1 MYCNLITKYA
11 TDYNLCMPFYNSSIS
26 FFEMCTCS
34 KYEKNILPNNLCQI
48 FIAIVNI
55 PVDIQFILEKLILP
69 IHSNN
74 INKIK
79 NLCVNHYIV
88 NYSLY
93 ISHNTLTSIILFIS
107 IFQTDILSNIQD
119 SVLLFKSSSSFIKP
133 SYVFNKHLPLDFVL
147 LFYHT

>member
-93 ISHNTLTSIILFIS
+93 ISHNT
-107 IFQTDILSNIQD
+107 
-119 SVLLFKSSSSFIKP
+119 
-133 SYVFNKHLPLDFVL
+133 
-147 LFYHT
+147 